1 MKLYCESVDFHL
13 LSSLKDVR
21 LNDIL
26 ASKGFDG
33 LFWVILRHR
42 TSASGCLNY
51 CVCVCVWF
59 LCLPLCVY
67 FWLTLTTSASFFPGL
82 TCHFSSPLISF
93 LFFSGK
99 NMCAQSLSHIRL
111 VATPWSAVCM
121 DPSVHGDSPSKNIRG
136 GCYALLQGI
145 FPTQGLSPGLL
156 HSRQIPYV
164 LSHQRSPR
172 ILEWAAY
179 PFSR

>member
-51 CVCVCVWF
+51 CVCVCVCVCVVFVFTSVCLF
-59 LCLPLCVY
+59 LADSYYVCFFLSRPYLSFFFSPYFFSFFQWKEHVCSVTQSYPTCCDPMECSLHGPLCP
-67 FWLTLTTSASFFPGL
+67 WG
-82 TCHFSSPLISF
+82 FS
-93 LFFSGK
+93 K
-99 NMCAQSLSHIRL
+99 QE
-111 VATPWSAVCM
+111 
-121 DPSVHGDSPSKNIRG
+121 
-136 GCYALLQGI
+136 Y
-145 FPTQGLSPGLL
+145 
-156 HSRQIPYV
+156 
-164 LSHQRSPR
+164 
-172 ILEWAAY
+172 
-179 PFSR
+179 